1 MTSEYTLT
9 LIRASIR
16 RPPRPTIHR
25 DLASF
30 TCLPSTVAPLPS
42 HPQID
47 LVEAAAI
54 FTVGP
59 LVQGPTRRGAPDANA
74 AAKPPWPA
82 EGQGRCWLRPARQRQ
97 PAGDVAGGAGGQ
109 GGAQRP
115 RGSRRGR
122 CAALA
127 VANRRL
133 WQDSGGTARSWKA
146 APCGGNNF

>member
-59 LVQGPTRRGAPDANA
+59 LVQGPTDSYA
-74 AAKPPWPA
+74 A
-82 EGQGRCWLRPARQRQ
+82 GRAR
-97 PAGDVAGGAGGQ
+97 
-109 GGAQRP
+109 
-115 RGSRRGR
+115 
-122 CAALA
+122 C
-127 VANRRL
+127 
-133 WQDSGGTARSWKA
+133 
-146 APCGGNNF
+146 